1 MPSSPNDLADRMA
14 ATRRHTSRA
23 DRSHF
28 PASRPI
34 DMKITLPNPFAEIGE
49 QRQPR
54 KRKASGTKKPARREL

>member
-1 MPSSPNDLADRMA
+1 MA
-14 ATRRHTSRA
+14 ARRHISRA
-23 DRSHF
+23 DRSHSL
-28 PASRPI
+28 ASRLI

>member
-1 MPSSPNDLADRMA
+1 MPSTPNDLADRMA
-14 ATRRHTSRA
+14 ARRHPSRA

-28 PASRPI
+28 SAPRLT

-54 KRKASGTKKPARREL
+54 KRKASGTKKPVRREL

>member
-1 MPSSPNDLADRMA
+1 MLSTPNDLADRMA
-14 ATRRHTSRA
+14 ARRHTSRA

-28 PASRPI
+28 PASRLI
-34 DMKITLPNPFAEIGE
+34 DMKMTLPNPFAEIGE